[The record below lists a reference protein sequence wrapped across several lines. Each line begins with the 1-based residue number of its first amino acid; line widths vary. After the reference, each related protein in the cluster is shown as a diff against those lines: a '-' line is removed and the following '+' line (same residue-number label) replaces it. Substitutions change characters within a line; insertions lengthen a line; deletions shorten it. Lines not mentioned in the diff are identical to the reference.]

1 VKNKNLKVW
10 IFLFLFVGIG
20 NFLMMI
26 DVLLSDREQVF
37 SVLSFPASKLVSAA
51 FYALVSCFL
60 IYTGVH
66 QNRKLKNQ
74 KKEN

>member
-1 VKNKNLKVW
+1 
-10 IFLFLFVGIG
+10 
-20 NFLMMI
+20 MMI